1 MNDKTKERLATLVC
15 RNNSFD
21 YILSHTAPLNY
32 EPRYLFLSCI
42 DQNSVDKSMENFL
55 QWIYENINYNY
66 LKKWFFGH
74 HHDDNLLGEKV
85 RLLYNDIIEIE

>member
-32 EPRYLFLSCI
+32 EPRYLFLSII
-42 DQNSVDKSMENFL
+42 DQSTVDKSMENYL
-55 QWIYENINYNY
+55 QWIYDNIDKEY
-66 LKKWFFGH
+66 LTLWGCGH
-74 HHDDNLLGEKV
+74 YHSDTWLSEKI
-85 RLLYNDIIEIE
+85 RLFYNDIVELL